1 MKFDK
6 KVMGSGIVVTFSLAL
21 TLSSVCGTKAAFGTQ
36 HRSQAIELA
45 AEPIRYF
52 DRTEG
57 AMAAALAAAEEAI
70 AQKEAS
76 QQKVAVLENKMAA
89 NAKVVSGLDKIE
101 KIEDSKKNQKAL
113 STSEEDQNV
122 RSASEEDQNAQS
134 ASEENQEAQSA
145 PEENQEAP
153 GASQQGT
160 EASEEAK
167 TDDVEA
173 DETQVASGKKEEAG
187 NEDTQEGAEVQV
199 GLLETKNEEVSPW
212 ASKLLPNVDE
222 YLNIRTEASDES
234 EVAGKLYK
242 GALATIE
249 EKGDTWTKIRSG
261 DVEGY
266 VKNEFCVTGLE
277 AEGLA
282 NEVGTTYAV
291 ASTGG
296 VRVRSDASSSEETGI
311 LDVMEEGGKLEVDTE
326 AEQKEGWI
334 AVKTEEGSG
343 YVSADYVNTELELG
357 KAISIEEELAAIAAA
372 EAEEAERA
380 RQEQA
385 AQQQESGTSQSGA
398 VSASYDEVTLLGA
411 LIQCEAGGEPYEGQL
426 AVGAV
431 VMNRLRA
438 GYAGSI
444 SGVIYQGGQFTPA
457 SSGALASVLASGSIS
472 GSCMQA
478 AQEAINGASN
488 VGGALNFRRAV
499 PGAGG
504 IVIGNHMFF

>member
-1 MKFDK
+1 
-6 KVMGSGIVVTFSLAL
+6 
-21 TLSSVCGTKAAFGTQ
+21 
-36 HRSQAIELA
+36 
-45 AEPIRYF
+45 
-52 DRTEG
+52 
-57 AMAAALAAAEEAI
+57 
-70 AQKEAS
+70 
-76 QQKVAVLENKMAA
+76 
-89 NAKVVSGLDKIE
+89 
-101 KIEDSKKNQKAL
+101 
-113 STSEEDQNV
+113 
-122 RSASEEDQNAQS
+122 
-134 ASEENQEAQSA
+134 
-145 PEENQEAP
+145 
-153 GASQQGT
+153 
-160 EASEEAK
+160 
-167 TDDVEA
+167 
-173 DETQVASGKKEEAG
+173 
-187 NEDTQEGAEVQV
+187 
-199 GLLETKNEEVSPW
+199 
-212 ASKLLPNVDE
+212 
-222 YLNIRTEASDES
+222 
-234 EVAGKLYK
+234 
-242 GALATIE
+242 
-249 EKGDTWTKIRSG
+249 
-261 DVEGY
+261 
-266 VKNEFCVTGLE
+266 
-277 AEGLA
+277 
-282 NEVGTTYAV
+282 
-291 ASTGG
+291 
-296 VRVRSDASSSEETGI
+296 
-311 LDVMEEGGKLEVDTE
+311 MEEGGKLEVDTE

-488 VGGALNFRRAV
+488 VGGALYF
-499 PGAGG
+499 
-504 IVIGNHMFF
+504 

>member
-1 MKFDK
+1 MLF
-6 KVMGSGIVVTFSLAL
+6 
-21 TLSSVCGTKAAFGTQ
+21 
-36 HRSQAIELA
+36 RS
-45 AEPIRYF
+45 
-52 DRTEG
+52 
-57 AMAAALAAAEEAI
+57 
-70 AQKEAS
+70 
-76 QQKVAVLENKMAA
+76 
-89 NAKVVSGLDKIE
+89 
-101 KIEDSKKNQKAL
+101 
-113 STSEEDQNV
+113 
-122 RSASEEDQNAQS
+122 
-134 ASEENQEAQSA
+134 
-145 PEENQEAP
+145 
-153 GASQQGT
+153 
-160 EASEEAK
+160 
-167 TDDVEA
+167 
-173 DETQVASGKKEEAG
+173 
-187 NEDTQEGAEVQV
+187 
-199 GLLETKNEEVSPW
+199 
-212 ASKLLPNVDE
+212 
-222 YLNIRTEASDES
+222 
-234 EVAGKLYK
+234 
-242 GALATIE
+242 
-249 EKGDTWTKIRSG
+249 
-261 DVEGY
+261 
-266 VKNEFCVTGLE
+266 
-277 AEGLA
+277 
-282 NEVGTTYAV
+282 
-291 ASTGG
+291 
-296 VRVRSDASSSEETGI
+296 
-311 LDVMEEGGKLEVDTE
+311 
-326 AEQKEGWI
+326 I